1 MEKKLVDTT
10 EFMSLS
16 DDVLDQ
22 LSRDEVFLITGGA
35 GSGANNSGTGCD
47 CDQPSNSGTGCHC

>member
-1 MEKKLVDTT
+1 MDTT

-35 GSGANNSGTGCD
+35 GSGVNNSGTGCD